1 MDSNNTAHLTMAKA
15 FFGTNHPLFNMFNIS
30 VGAVS
35 DGHAEMTMPFSEQ
48 LSDRKGSLHRG
59 ALVTLLDTTCGL
71 SIFSSLRSLE
81 PIATIDLRVDFL
93 RRIPSAVGLKA
104 IVDCIGRTERL
115 QKTVVSYWLLSLVLS
130 QSARWDPL
138 LTAMKREASDMSIV
152 NQMSAETPPLKLC
165 DEPFVD
171 FLGFREEMQHGEIQY
186 FMDFRDSHIGNPMIG
201 TFHGG
206 ILASFGEV
214 AAAAYLARQR
224 GDNELPL
231 CSTMTFDYLRPA
243 FIGTLQAV
251 PSIVRAGRRIT
262 TVSVQLLLD
271 GKLVCIGRFLFT
283 VSSK

>member
-1 MDSNNTAHLTMAKA
+1 
-15 FFGTNHPLFNMFNIS
+15 
-30 VGAVS
+30 
-35 DGHAEMTMPFSEQ
+35 
-48 LSDRKGSLHRG
+48 
-59 ALVTLLDTTCGL
+59 
-71 SIFSSLRSLE
+71 
-81 PIATIDLRVDFL
+81 
-93 RRIPSAVGLKA
+93 
-104 IVDCIGRTERL
+104 
-115 QKTVVSYWLLSLVLS
+115 
-130 QSARWDPL
+130 
-138 LTAMKREASDMSIV
+138 MSIV

-214 AAAAYLARQR
+214 AAAAYLARKR